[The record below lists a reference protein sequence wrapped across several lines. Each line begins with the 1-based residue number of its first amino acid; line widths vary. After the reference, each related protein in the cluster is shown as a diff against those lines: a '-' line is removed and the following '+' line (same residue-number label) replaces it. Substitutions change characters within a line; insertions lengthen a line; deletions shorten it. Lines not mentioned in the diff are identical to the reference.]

1 MARGTEVWYGPMT
14 GGEYIAL
21 ILALTVL
28 LGNLV
33 LAGVNRRK
41 R

>member
-1 MARGTEVWYGPMT
+1 MTTLEYGHP
-14 GGEYIAL
+14 GEYIAL
-21 ILALTVL
+21 VLALTVL
-28 LGNLV
+28 IGNLV

>member
-1 MARGTEVWYGPMT
+1 VNTDIWYGPMS

-21 ILALTVL
+21 VLLLTVL
-28 LGNLV
+28 IGNLV